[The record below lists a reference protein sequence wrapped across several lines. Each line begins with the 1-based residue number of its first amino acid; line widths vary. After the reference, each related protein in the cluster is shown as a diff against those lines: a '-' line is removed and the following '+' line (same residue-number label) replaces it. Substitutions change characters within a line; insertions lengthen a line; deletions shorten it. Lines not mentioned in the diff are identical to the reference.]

1 MNIPVKKIYNN
12 NLPQEAYP
20 KHIIDAFVQ
29 HLVSQKREIENGR
42 NGASKPMSLAAD
54 SSQGEPKHSFF

>member
-29 HLVSQKREIENGR
+29 HLVSQKRKKGNSEGSGSQQTDI
-42 NGASKPMSLAAD
+42 AAD
-54 SSQGEPKHSFF
+54 NKEQ